1 MPPHSRR
8 FLRGTAWGT
17 ALHATW
23 RWAGGGVG
31 TKCELCK
38 SPTRSMAPK
47 QSIVR
52 ARWTKTLSCVSQ
64 AYRARIRYHS
74 RLSKLTEREFRAI
87 PRYEALH
94 NASSVPS
101 PLPAH
106 RQTNV
111 KKPARGTLP
120 RRPAQPSQSSFTQ
133 QVAARNPTPRDP
145 LHIGAPYAFAMASS
159 TAAKN
164 PLLVIVAPV
173 TASTWVDP
181 ASTTAAGSTLSA
193 SPPSEG
199 VSLFSSTSTFWM
211 APSA

>member
-1 MPPHSRR
+1 MKAIMTPYSRR
-8 FLRGTAWGT
+8 LS
-17 ALHATW
+17 
-23 RWAGGGVG
+23 
-31 TKCELCK
+31 CK
-38 SPTRSMAPK
+38 SRVPVRG
-47 QSIVR
+47 IVSP
-52 ARWTKTLSCVSQ
+52 ATHKTLGLQYSKGSLQRKKSNMCTNLQ
-64 AYRARIRYHS
+64 K
-74 RLSKLTEREFRAI
+74 RLDR
-87 PRYEALH
+87 
-94 NASSVPS
+94 
-101 PLPAH
+101 
-106 RQTNV
+106 V

-145 LHIGAPYAFAMASS
+145 LHMGAPYAFAMASS
-159 TAAKN
+159 TAVKN